1 MSILQNKIALI
12 TGAARAGGQGAIEA
26 SLFAKEG
33 ARVILTDVLDSLRL
47 IHAGIIYSIIIE
59 RYGRE

>member
-12 TGAARAGGQGAIEA
+12 TGTARACGQGATVV

-33 ARVILTDVLDSLRL
+33 ARVILTDVPDSLRL
-47 IHAGIIYSIIIE
+47 IHAGINNSINIE
-59 RYGRE
+59 RYVRE